1 VKACLAF
8 PHGNADAEQSF
19 SANKDTVT
27 AERTTLREDTIT
39 AIPLMKDRMRHTG
52 KSASNIEVTNDM
64 VHRTRSEHTKYKA
77 FLEEQKKERELKAQK
92 KKAAEEKAVQCGK
105 EDEEKAQKE
114 RSKAKE

>member
-52 KSASNIEVTNDM
+52 KSASN
-64 VHRTRSEHTKYKA
+64 
-77 FLEEQKKERELKAQK
+77 Q
-92 KKAAEEKAVQCGK
+92 
-105 EDEEKAQKE
+105 
-114 RSKAKE
+114 